1 MDLKSVVINE
11 KKALKELLIKLEKQH
26 KYVVENDVFNMDAI
40 VKDINESLREIA
52 KIEMERRNI
61 TQGESMSKIIEEL
74 KDEELEYE
82 YREVKKLLEELQL
95 QKSTNDILIRQSLSF
110 TNKMLQYL
118 NPDRSAKTYGA
129 YGKMKR

>member
-11 KKALKELLIKLEKQH
+11 KKALNTLLEKLEKQH
-26 KYVVENDVFNMDAI
+26 KYVVENDIFNMDAI
-40 VKDINESLREIA
+40 VKDINESLSEIA

-61 TQGESMSKIIEEL
+61 TQGESMGKIIEEL
-74 KDEELEYE
+74 NDEELEYE

-95 QKSTNDILIRQSLSF
+95 QKSTNDTLIKQSLSF